1 MFRQRVN
8 NMRKVLIATA
18 TLLIGNIAWFYGM
31 KEYTD
36 TRQVRLVSAT
46 LPSVV
51 KIMPIGPI
59 YRMVPEMTSEIEITF
74 HPVRVGF
81 GRMGHGSGVFI
92 SKDGLIV
99 TCAHVVE
106 GTSLAE
112 LSLDGDVKKL
122 PLKGYKTKGKLLA
135 YVVGRSTETDVA
147 LLRVI
152 NPKQTFRAA
161 EIGKSVRKGLSVL
174 TIGFPGPF
182 SKYVT
187 AGVVSGSREGDIYSD
202 LVIAPGNSGGGVFDS
217 DGRIIG
223 LARFMT
229 GPFPIPTYQGFSGLT
244 ALKAIREIVEKYRG
258 F

>member
-1 MFRQRVN
+1 
-8 NMRKVLIATA
+8 MRKLLIATA
-18 TLLIGNIAWFYGM
+18 TLVLGNIAWFYGM

-51 KIMPIGPI
+51 KVMPIGPLV
-59 YRMVPEMTSEIEITF
+59 RMVPEMTSEIEITF
-74 HPVRVGF
+74 HPVKVGF
-81 GRMGHGSGVFI
+81 GRMGHGSGVFV
-92 SKDGLIV
+92 SKDGLII
-99 TCAHVVE
+99 TCAHVME

-112 LSLDGDVKKL
+112 LSLDGNDQKL
-122 PLKGYKTKGKLLA
+122 PLKGYKTQGKLLA
-135 YVVGRSTETDVA
+135 YVIGRSTTTDVA

-152 NPKQTFRAA
+152 NPDQAFRPAP
-161 EIGKSVRKGLSVL
+161 IGKSVRKGLAVL

-182 SKYVT
+182 NKYVT

-202 LVIAPGNSGGGVFDS
+202 LAIAPGNSGGGVFDS
-217 DGRIIG
+217 DGRVIG

-229 GPFPIPTYQGFSGLT
+229 GPFPLPTYQGFSGLT
-244 ALKAIREIVEKYRG
+244 ALKAIRDIVEKYRG